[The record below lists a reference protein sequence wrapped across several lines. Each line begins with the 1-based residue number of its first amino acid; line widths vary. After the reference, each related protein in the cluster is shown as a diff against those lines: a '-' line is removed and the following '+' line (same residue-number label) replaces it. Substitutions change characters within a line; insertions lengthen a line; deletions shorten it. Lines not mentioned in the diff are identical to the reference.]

1 MEEKKRRN
9 TWVDMAALV
18 IAILLGQVVCE
29 RLPIENEM
37 VRFLVSAIAAGILLV
52 LFYLL
57 RYWLYDRY

>member
-29 RLPIENEM
+29 RFAIENEM